1 MEDCE
6 FCPGGEHKPH
16 VKHVQQAWITKG
28 NSLHIP
34 VVAVLVFLED
44 LSAPKPF
51 GMVRKEERLEK
62 SMLRIT
68 GILSC
73 F

>member
-1 MEDCE
+1 MKERKKRLNSVCE
-6 FCPGGEHKPH
+6 CKTH
-16 VKHVQQAWITKG
+16 VKGVQQAWITKP
-28 NSLHIP
+28 NFLRIP
-34 VVAVLVFLED
+34 VLVFLED

-51 GMVRKEERLEK
+51 GTVRKEERLEK

>member
-1 MEDCE
+1 MNSVCE
-6 FCPGGEHKPH
+6 WKTH
-16 VKHVQQAWITKG
+16 VKGVQQAWITKPNFLG
-28 NSLHIP
+28 IP
-34 VVAVLVFLED
+34 VLVFLED

-51 GMVRKEERLEK
+51 GTVRKEERLEK